1 MSSENWLELL
11 ISLHVFTND
20 IRIWYKS
27 YVYVRTNVKD
37 NLTDTDIQATPK
49 YFRNVFFFFLR
60 NITNW
65 YYPIELY
72 DRYYPILSIPK
83 KTFKFSS
90 FWYWT
95 LAHYLLFCIED
106 PPFRW
111 QSDKIYLS
119 LNVLFPVIFVYRF
132 AFINIRRAFILL
144 TNKLQTKQ
152 AARTAVR
159 VNDNDIQLTNTTK
172 ILTSSHEQI
181 KYRHGSEPVP
191 LPIVI

>member
-1 MSSENWLELL
+1 M
-11 ISLHVFTND
+11 HVFTND

-49 YFRNVFFFFLR
+49 HFRNVFFFLR

-83 KTFKFSS
+83 ETFKFSS

-95 LAHYLLFCIED
+95 LAHFLLFCIED